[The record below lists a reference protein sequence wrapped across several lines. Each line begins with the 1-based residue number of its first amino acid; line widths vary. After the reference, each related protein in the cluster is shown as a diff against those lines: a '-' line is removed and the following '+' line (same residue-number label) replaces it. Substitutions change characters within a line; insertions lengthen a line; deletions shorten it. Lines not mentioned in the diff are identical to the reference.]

1 MITIYSF
8 VFNPFYENTYVIH
21 DQSAECIIVDPGCST
36 PEEENALAAYIRSTD
51 LKPVRMILTH
61 CHIDHVLGAR
71 FVADT
76 YGLKPEFHRNEQ
88 VIMNNLSAVAQ
99 MYGIPLVAPPAHEK
113 FIETGEV
120 IHFGVSEFDTL
131 FTPGHS
137 PGSISL
143 YNAHE
148 QICISGDVLFN
159 GSIGRT
165 DLPGSSH
172 MTLMQSI
179 EQQLMTLPDEV
190 VVYSGHG
197 EPTTIG
203 FERKYNPFLQ

>member
-21 DQSAECIIVDPGCST
+21 DHTSECLIIDPGCNT
-36 PEEENALAAYIRSTD
+36 AEEENALISYIRETN
-51 LKPVRMILTH
+51 LKPVRMLFTH
-61 CHIDHVLGAR
+61 CHIDHILGAR
-71 FVADT
+71 FVAET
-76 YGLKPEFHRNEQ
+76 FGILPEFHRNEQ
-88 VIMNNLSAVAQ
+88 VIMENLSSVAQ
-99 MYGIPLVAPPAHEK
+99 MYGIPIKVPPKHEK
-113 FIETGEV
+113 YIETGEI
-120 IHFGVSEFDTL
+120 IHFGVSELNTL

-137 PGSISL
+137 PGSISF
-143 YNAHE
+143 YSSQENF
-148 QICISGDVLFN
+148 CISGDVLFN

-172 MTLMQSI
+172 LTLLQSI
-179 EQQLMTLPDEV
+179 EQELMTLPDEV
-190 VVYSGHG
+190 VIYSGHG